1 MKQQPPLPPSFQA
14 FTVKAN
20 GGRLNKIVT
29 AVAVSKPSL
38 NGEPPGAKDIR
49 QTTAI
54 WDTGATQSV
63 VTKATA
69 RSLDLVPSGMARMFH
84 AGGESD
90 VNAYLVNL
98 HLPNGLNVAAVHV
111 LEMED
116 GQDFGVLIGMD
127 VITLGDFTITNVGGI
142 TTVSFR
148 YPSIQEIDFVVESN
162 RINAMAKGN
171 QNAVGRN
178 DLCPCGSQR
187 KYKNCHGKI

>member
-1 MKQQPPLPPSFQA
+1 MKQQPPRSPSFQA
-14 FTVKAN
+14 FTIKAN
-20 GGRLNKIVT
+20 GGKLNKIIT
-29 AVAVSKPSL
+29 AVGVSKPSL
-38 NGEPPGAKDIR
+38 NGEHPRAQDIR
-49 QTTAI
+49 QTNAI

-69 RSLDLVPSGMARMFH
+69 RALDLVPSGMARMFH

-116 GQDFGVLIGMD
+116 GQDCGVLIGMD

-148 YPSIQEIDFVVESN
+148 YPSIEEIDYVVQSN
-162 RINAMAKGN
+162 QLNAIASGGREV
-171 QNAVGRN
+171 VGRN
-178 DLCPCGSQR
+178 DLCPCGSKR
-187 KYKNCHGKI
+187 KFKNCHGKP